1 VAGLSYELSLRL
13 SSLCDA
19 SAGFQRR
26 HPFGDERIARLLGS
40 IRVKLHQQVSALA
53 RLPRDLA

>member
-1 VAGLSYELSLRL
+1 MLQRDFNVATLL
-13 SSLCDA
+13 A
-19 SAGFQRR
+19 M
-26 HPFGDERIARLLGS
+26 ERIARLLGS

>member
-1 VAGLSYELSLRL
+1 MK
-13 SSLCDA
+13 
-19 SAGFQRR
+19 
-26 HPFGDERIARLLGS
+26 RIARLLGS